1 MIRADSLGVERHVRN
16 VEVEGSIPSRSISR
30 KHYTEK
36 RYNFVMKVFNG
47 KKAANDYMSA
57 HTLAFSTPEL
67 TLMRYSFWLG
77 DMVKDPEGK
86 EESIPRLYTYV
97 DEEDYAP
104 VQIIDDDKFEATGAL
119 FKSNLYGS
127 ANDDSSEEE
136 QFCSECGSKISPQ
149 AKFCRDCG
157 VNLS

>member
-1 MIRADSLGVERHVRN
+1 
-16 VEVEGSIPSRSISR
+16 
-30 KHYTEK
+30 
-36 RYNFVMKVFNG
+36 MKVFNG

-67 TLMRYSFWLG
+67 TLMRFSFWLG

-104 VQIIDDDKFEATGAL
+104 VQIIDDDKFEASGAL
-119 FKSNLYGS
+119 FKSKLYGS
-127 ANDDSSEEE
+127 ANDSYSEE
-136 QFCSECGSKISPQ
+136 
-149 AKFCRDCG
+149 
-157 VNLS
+157 